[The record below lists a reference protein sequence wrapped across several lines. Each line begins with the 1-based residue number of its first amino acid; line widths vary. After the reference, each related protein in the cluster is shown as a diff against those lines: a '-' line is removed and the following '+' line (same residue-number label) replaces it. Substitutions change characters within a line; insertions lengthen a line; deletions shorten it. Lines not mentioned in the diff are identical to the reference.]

1 MSLADLYTI
10 SPTQYYGKLL
20 AIIETAGGD
29 DLYQIISNQNTDD
42 ARVTFATFLT
52 KHHTSNLSYD
62 PNTL

>member
-1 MSLADLYTI
+1 MSLADLYII

-20 AIIETAGGD
+20 TIIETADGD

-42 ARVTFATFLT
+42 ARATFATFLT
-52 KHHTSNLSYD
+52 KHYTSNLSHN